1 MIKRIVSKLSNPFK
15 QKDEICKSE
24 ERAIV
29 IVEDMM
35 ANISEYEMI
44 DLESINQEIKSII
57 TATQI
62 DESISVEII
71 IDDSYGR
78 INVSSSI
85 LQVILDLL
93 DDSLTA
99 FNDNSNRKEI
109 KLQFIANEYGLE
121 IVCCDNAKVQDQ
133 EIEKH
138 RRDITLFV
146 SKEIIKTIFDGKMD
160 PCSREY
166 SRSEIYPADNSEK
179 ACFYIAIPYSNSCQ
193 LQEGYE

>member
-1 MIKRIVSKLSNPFK
+1 MLSKIVSKLSNPFK
-15 QKDEICKSE
+15 VEDEICKSE
-24 ERAIV
+24 ERAIA

-35 ANISEYEMI
+35 TNISEYEMI
-44 DLESINQEIKSII
+44 DLESVNQEIKSII
-57 TATQI
+57 AATQI
-62 DESISVEII
+62 DESISVDII

-78 INVSSSI
+78 IDVSSSI
-85 LQVILDLL
+85 LEVVLDLL
-93 DDSLTA
+93 NNSFTA
-99 FNDNSNRKEI
+99 FDNNFNRKEI

-133 EIEKH
+133 EMEKH
-138 RRDITLFV
+138 RRDTTLFV

-179 ACFYIAIPYSNSCQ
+179 ACFYIAIPYSSYCQ
-193 LQEGYE
+193 LKEGYE